1 MTDPWSQ
8 WEREVINGTF
18 PLRSLLGSSAR
29 SAVFLTE
36 YPAQGLTDAAIK
48 IIAADVEPRHSQ
60 LVQWEAAMDLPH
72 PHLLPLFE
80 CGLCQRA
87 GRNFEFVVME
97 YANETLAEILPM
109 RALTPEEVQAMLHPT
124 LQALGFLH
132 GHNFVHGG
140 LKPTNFLVV
149 GDQLKLASDTIRAA
163 GESIVAT
170 TQPSPYD
177 PPEGTGGRFPMAADM
192 WALGVTMVEALT
204 QRAPVWSESATV
216 IPSLPD
222 DTPSLLSKAVRRCL
236 HRSPAARPSVADLD
250 ALLRGVAQSAL
261 ASASESAA
269 APSESDAAEPQS
281 VPPPPASSAGVDTPA
296 AASAAAAAPAATA
309 ATAASAAS
317 AKSEASTAPLT
328 PTPFTPPARV
338 AAAPTARP
346 AASGASVGSSK
357 RPLLLVVMLLVAAII
372 VW

>member
-1 MTDPWSQ
+1 MTELWSQ
-8 WEREVINGTF
+8 WEHEVINGTF
-18 PLRSLLGSSAR
+18 PLRSLVGSSDR

-36 YPAQGLTDAAIK
+36 FPAQCLTDAAIK
-48 IIAADVEPRHSQ
+48 IVAADLEPGLSR
-60 LVQWEAAMDLPH
+60 LVRWEAAMDLPH

-97 YANETLAEILPM
+97 YAEETLAEILPI
-109 RALTPEEVQAMLHPT
+109 RALTAEEVQAMLHPA
-124 LQALGFLH
+124 LQALSFLH
-132 GHNFVHGG
+132 SRNFVHSA

-149 GDQLKLASDTIRAA
+149 GDQLKLASDAIHAA
-163 GESIVAT
+163 SQSTAAAAP
-170 TQPSPYD
+170 PSPYD

-222 DTPSLLSKAVRRCL
+222 NTPPLLSKAVRRCL

-250 ALLRGVAQSAL
+250 ALLRGTAQSPL

-269 APSESDAAEPQS
+269 
-281 VPPPPASSAGVDTPA
+281 
-296 AASAAAAAPAATA
+296 
-309 ATAASAAS
+309 
-317 AKSEASTAPLT
+317 
-328 PTPFTPPARV
+328 TPP
-338 AAAPTARP
+338 
-346 AASGASVGSSK
+346 
-357 RPLLLVVMLLVAAII
+357 
-372 VW
+372 